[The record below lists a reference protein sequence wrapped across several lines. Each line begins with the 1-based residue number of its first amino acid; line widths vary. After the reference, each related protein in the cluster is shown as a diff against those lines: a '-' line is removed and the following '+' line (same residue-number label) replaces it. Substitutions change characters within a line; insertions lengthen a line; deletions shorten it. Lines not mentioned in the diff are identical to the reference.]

1 MAKNIRAVIFD
12 YGNVLC
18 PMPPHS
24 AFENLARIA
33 GIPSAPFIKTLWQH
47 RLDYDR
53 GTLDSMAYWKRVG
66 GENGK
71 TFSDL
76 QITNLM
82 KADFDLWVHP
92 SPIML
97 GWARNLHS
105 AGIKTS
111 ILSNMPS
118 DFSTYL
124 RSHAAWL
131 NDFDIKV
138 FSGEIGVV
146 KPDAKIYLTCLD
158 GLTVR
163 PEEALFIDDIEVN
176 VEAARALGINSTK
189 FESIAQLAQEA
200 GQFVLPVQLGSRA
213 DSLFPAN

>member
-18 PMPPHS
+18 PMPPPT

-33 GIPSAPFIKTLWQH
+33 GIPAAPFIKTLWQH

-53 GTLDSMAYWKRVG
+53 GTLDSTAYWKRVG
-66 GENGK
+66 EENGK

-92 SPIML
+92 SPVML
-97 GWARNLHS
+97 GWARKLYL

-124 RSHAAWL
+124 RSHAEWL
-131 NDFDIKV
+131 NNFEVKV
-138 FSGEIGVV
+138 FSGELGVV
-146 KPDAKIYLTCLD
+146 KPDAKIYQACLQ
-158 GLTVR
+158 GLGLSPGEV
-163 PEEALFIDDIEVN
+163 LFIDDVAVN
-176 VEAARALGINSTK
+176 VEAAQTLGIESVK
-189 FESIAQLAQEA
+189 FESISQLASD
-200 GQFVLPVQLGSRA
+200 LHRY
-213 DSLFPAN
+213 SLDVPLLLTEN